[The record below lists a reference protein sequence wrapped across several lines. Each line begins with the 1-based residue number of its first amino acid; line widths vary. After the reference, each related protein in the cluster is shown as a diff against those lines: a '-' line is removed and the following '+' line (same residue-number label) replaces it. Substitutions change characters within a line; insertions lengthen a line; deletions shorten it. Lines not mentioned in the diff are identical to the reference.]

1 MNMEEEILNELKA
14 LTEILKQDVQIRS
27 DQLQLQVD
35 KNANEK
41 ELEEIAKAEQEQ
53 QQLEITA
60 EKAVAEKR
68 AVQIEQFITRIESDE
83 EKEKQELFRQEMIQA
98 INELD
103 QTDSLTKID
112 ENLNALLLESQTV
125 TDDEAVKSELTYFN
139 DRAIFLIILFFV
151 PFFITIRYLSSLFD
165 RASVF

>member
-1 MNMEEEILNELKA
+1 MEEEILNELKT
-14 LTEILKQDVQIRS
+14 LNEQLKQDLLLRS
-27 DQLQLQVD
+27 DYLKLQQE
-35 KNANEK
+35 KYENEK
-41 ELEEIAKAEQEQ
+41 ELQTIAAQEAEADAPEIE
-53 QQLEITA
+53 L
-60 EKAVAEKR
+60 EKAKAEKR
-68 AVQIEQFITRIESDE
+68 AVQIEQFITKIESDE
-83 EKEKQELFRQEMIQA
+83 EKEKQELSRQEMIQA

>member
-1 MNMEEEILNELKA
+1 MEEEILNELKT
-14 LTEILKQDVQIRS
+14 LNEQLKQDLLLRS
-27 DQLQLQVD
+27 DYLKLQQE
-35 KNANEK
+35 KYENEK
-41 ELEEIAKAEQEQ
+41 ELQTIAAQEAEANAPEIE
-53 QQLEITA
+53 L
-60 EKAVAEKR
+60 EKAKAEKR
-68 AVQIEQFITRIESDE
+68 AVQIEQFITKIESDE
-83 EKEKQELFRQEMIQA
+83 EKEKQELSRQEMIQA

>member
-1 MNMEEEILNELKA
+1 MEEEILNELKT
-14 LTEILKQDVQIRS
+14 LNEQLKQDLVLRS
-27 DQLQLQVD
+27 DYLKLQQE
-35 KNANEK
+35 KYENEK
-41 ELEEIAKAEQEQ
+41 ELQTIAAQEAEANAPEIE
-53 QQLEITA
+53 L
-60 EKAVAEKR
+60 EKAKAEKR
-68 AVQIEQFITRIESDE
+68 AVQIEQFITKIESDE
-83 EKEKQELFRQEMIQA
+83 EKEKQELSRQEMIQA

>member
-1 MNMEEEILNELKA
+1 MEEEILNELKT
-14 LTEILKQDVQIRS
+14 LNEQLKQDLLLRS
-27 DQLQLQVD
+27 DYLKLQQE
-35 KNANEK
+35 KYENEK
-41 ELEEIAKAEQEQ
+41 ELQSIAAQEAEANAPEIE
-53 QQLEITA
+53 L
-60 EKAVAEKR
+60 EKAKAEKR
-68 AVQIEQFITRIESDE
+68 AVQIEQFITKIESDE
-83 EKEKQELFRQEMIQA
+83 EKEKQELSRQEMIQA

>member
-1 MNMEEEILNELKA
+1 MEEEILNELKT
-14 LTEILKQDVQIRS
+14 LNEQLKQDLVLRS
-27 DQLQLQVD
+27 DYLKLQQE
-35 KNANEK
+35 KHENEK
-41 ELEEIAKAEQEQ
+41 ELQTIAAQEAEANAPEIE
-53 QQLEITA
+53 L
-60 EKAVAEKR
+60 EKAKAEKR
-68 AVQIEQFITRIESDE
+68 AVQIEQFITKIESDE
-83 EKEKQELFRQEMIQA
+83 EKEKQELSRQEMIQA

-151 PFFITIRYLSSLFD
+151 PFFITIRYFSSLFD

>member
-1 MNMEEEILNELKA
+1 MEEEILNELKT
-14 LTEILKQDVQIRS
+14 LNEQLKQDLLLRS
-27 DQLQLQVD
+27 DYLKLQQE
-35 KNANEK
+35 KYENEK
-41 ELEEIAKAEQEQ
+41 ELQTIAAQEAEANAPEIE
-53 QQLEITA
+53 L
-60 EKAVAEKR
+60 EKAKAEKR
-68 AVQIEQFITRIESDE
+68 AVQIEQFITKIESDE
-83 EKEKQELFRQEMIQA
+83 EKEKQELSRQEMIQA

-125 TDDEAVKSELTYFN
+125 SDDETVKSELTYFN

-165 RASVF
+165 KASVF